1 MRSGKKIVPVFVGT
15 VILLFSGIIYGWSIL
30 SAPIMAEFSD
40 LSGGSLSLTF
50 TLSMIFFCL
59 GGLTA
64 GIMAKRTTT
73 RFRLILA
80 GVMFFAGFQLAA
92 QAKGLALL
100 YLGYGLCCGMGS
112 GFSYNAVMTAIPRQY
127 AARQGVVSGILL
139 MGFGASSLVIGSA
152 FTALLPHHIGGW
164 RGGFQIIGW
173 LTLAVMFFGAFTLKT
188 TQDTNEDLAEGEQT
202 PEQKELIGIPPGQM
216 IKKLNFWLFFL
227 WIIVISAVG
236 LSVISQAGMIAITAC
251 PALHAETVTLLAGI
265 VSVCNGLGRI
275 VFGTAY
281 DRLRWRKTMLMI
293 NLASIAGSLILMAA
307 MGAHSV
313 SLIVAGLIVTGLAY
327 GGSPTMCA
335 AYTRDFYGAKFYAV
349 NFQIVLLNLLPASFG
364 GTLTGILYDISGSY
378 ISTLI
383 VLSLCGCAALLIGK
397 YIRK

>member
-112 GFSYNAVMTAIPRQY
+112 GLSLIHICYDCPKV
-127 AARQGVVSGILL
+127 GVVTCVEKVNPKMPETVEARELREMNRRGEISGCIVEGPISYDCAVSGEIAKAKGFVSEVAGDADVLVAPNIHAGNIMGKMLL
-139 MGFGASSLVIGSA
+139 CSCGAKMAGFVAGA
-152 FTALLPHHIGGW
+152 
-164 RGGFQIIGW
+164 
-173 LTLAVMFFGAFTLKT
+173 
-188 TQDTNEDLAEGEQT
+188 
-202 PEQKELIGIPPGQM
+202 
-216 IKKLNFWLFFL
+216 
-227 WIIVISAVG
+227 
-236 LSVISQAGMIAITAC
+236 AC
-251 PALHAETVTLLAGI
+251 P
-265 VSVCNGLGRI
+265 
-275 VFGTAY
+275 
-281 DRLRWRKTMLMI
+281 
-293 NLASIAGSLILMAA
+293 
-307 MGAHSV
+307 
-313 SLIVAGLIVTGLAY
+313 
-327 GGSPTMCA
+327 
-335 AYTRDFYGAKFYAV
+335 
-349 NFQIVLLNLLPASFG
+349 IVLTSR
-364 GTLTGILYDISGSY
+364 GS
-378 ISTLI
+378 SAEEKFLSI
-383 VLSLCGCAALLIGK
+383 VLSSAAAE
-397 YIRK
+397 